1 MSSITRVIPLA
12 ARLVLAQRQSRPKPR
27 FFHWEP
33 RYCTVHHTGR
43 DGREWRESSHSRH
56 LGDDTTGAP
65 IAAVLA
71 ARLAA
76 GAGTRPV
83 LAPGCASPAS
93 SLPAPVS
100 PRAPRADTRVCWG
113 GHRQGDGRLGTWYW
127 WRRSFHHPCGWTAH
141 RCIVHRSG
149 VTRRTVTSGPTLQPR
164 DTSLGTRLGPPLHGR
179 PTFSPLPS
187 SCDRPQPPPLPS
199 LVSRLS
205 VPVDVVPACGARH
218 APRAVSPLPLTGLT
232 TRQPCV
238 TTASSRAPLRTP
250 LRSALSALPPPP

>member
-83 LAPGCASPAS
+83 LAPGCANPAS

-149 VTRRTVTSGPTLQPR
+149 VTRRRTRRVLPCNRGTPR
-164 DTSLGTRLGPPLHGR
+164 WAL
-179 PTFSPLPS
+179 
-187 SCDRPQPPPLPS
+187 
-199 LVSRLS
+199 
-205 VPVDVVPACGARH
+205 A
-218 APRAVSPLPLTGLT
+218 
-232 TRQPCV
+232 
-238 TTASSRAPLRTP
+238 
-250 LRSALSALPPPP
+250 SALLCTADPRFLRCPAVAIGRSRRRYRHSSAGCRCPSTWCLRAAHVTRHEPSPRCR